1 MAFHAKSSSW
11 QQAVFV
17 ITHVLWNAWVD
28 RRVVVVK
35 LIIQSII
42 SVSDSQKQILGES
55 PPNVGHRSV
64 WMWKLRIIHP
74 CCTHGSPQFC
84 GHNRTLWCSNSCD
97 GFGDAGLRFCAE
109 ALQVP
114 QLGTVSW
121 WHCCCSSLGRSWAG
135 AASCGWSSGLSLVV
149 VLLEADVG
157 LCVRLWFLTCE
168 SRVVTQLF
176 SVSGIRQGL
185 QKSRTAEIC
194 REGYQRFRASLACFY
209 KCCLNMG
216 RKESYWCLL
225 SK

>member
-1 MAFHAKSSSW
+1 MVARSSVVTTGRFGAVTVVMGLGM
-11 QQAVFV
+11 QGCVFV
-17 ITHVLWNAWVD
+17 Q
-28 RRVVVVK
+28 R
-35 LIIQSII
+35 
-42 SVSDSQKQILGES
+42 
-55 PPNVGHRSV
+55 
-64 WMWKLRIIHP
+64 P
-74 CCTHGSPQFC
+74 CRCHSWA
-84 GHNRTLWCSNSCD
+84 LSAD
-97 GFGDAGLRFCAE
+97 GIAA
-109 ALQVP
+109 A
-114 QLGTVSW
+114 
-121 WHCCCSSLGRSWAG
+121 HHWAG

-168 SRVVTQLF
+168 SRAVTQLF